1 MSFIVIE
8 SSDDLN
14 YLNKELLQ
22 RNLLGIDTEFK
33 RFNKDK
39 IILSLIQVNDSEET
53 FLIDC
58 LSIGKDSSNAS
69 FLFSDGVKKIFHSF
83 REDFEAIFSWTKER
97 TQNIFDTQ
105 LANAFLGGKF
115 SVGYKELVFE
125 ELGVSVDKEETRS
138 NWIKRPLRDAQ
149 LAYAASDVE
158 FLIDLFH
165 NQNKELSLNNKID
178 WYFEQQLINERNLLL
193 SDPRETLDS
202 YPKINKKLERKYLLI
217 LGKHINDLAHDHK
230 INPTLLFSKK
240 DQKDF
245 LSEVFSFGLE
255 TALNGL
261 PRWKMN
267 ILSNTIQLIQ
277 FDKHE

>member
-14 YLNKELLQ
+14 YLNNELLQ

-33 RFNKDK
+33 RFNKDE
-39 IILSLIQVNDSEET
+39 IVLSLMQVNDGEET

-58 LSIGKDSSNAS
+58 LAIGRGSSNAS
-69 FLFSDGVKKIFHSF
+69 FLFSDRVKKIFHSF
-83 REDFEAIFSWTKER
+83 REDFEAIFSWTSKR

-115 SVGYKELVFE
+115 SIGYKELVFE

-138 NWIKRPLRDAQ
+138 NWTKRPLRDSQ
-149 LAYAASDVE
+149 LVYAASDVE

-178 WYFEQQLINERNLLL
+178 WYFEQQLINEQNLLP
-193 SDPRETLDS
+193 SGSKQPLDS
-202 YPKINKKLERKYLLI
+202 YTKINKKLERKYLLI
-217 LGKHINDLAHDHK
+217 LGKNINDLALEHK

-245 LSEVFSFGLE
+245 LSEVFSFGVE
-255 TALNGL
+255 TALNVL
-261 PRWKMN
+261 PRWKKK
-267 ILSNTIQLIQ
+267 IISNTILSIQ
-277 FDKHE
+277 FNRHE